1 MALLQT
7 PKFNVS
13 ALHDFNIDLPGSGGI
28 NLKDLEFELNPNQSP
43 KMLNMI
49 YRNGHL
55 CKRYGQ
61 EQYQQFIETD
71 MNDNITQKYM
81 IREINYF
88 GGDVFVVNDKGIYRG
103 DIDNDA
109 LLDLNL
115 EEVPAYNS
123 KFFCFNRRIYYYTG
137 GFRYFDTV
145 EVRAGGGTVHT
156 WTQEE
161 PYAPEI
167 CINRKPDGSY
177 HDLIEEYNRMGA
189 GFKNVFHGD
198 GSSTLYQL
206 TDKNLDSR
214 TPIVKVDE
222 VQVTDFTFDATKG
235 TVTFT
240 TAPVKG
246 TNNVE
251 ITAYKTV
258 EEEGFDPKYFIAYGG
273 NNNSRMF
280 YGGCGDGKI
289 YYSNPLDATYVPIN
303 NYFQV
308 GNDEEDVVGFGEQ
321 YDTLM
326 VFKPREIYALDY
338 YIDNE
343 NKGAFQ
349 MKLVNGEIGCDAPK
363 SIQLINNQLVW
374 LSSTYGVCTLV
385 STAIEDER
393 NVRIL
398 SRNIEGGY
406 HYNGLMQEK
415 NLTKAVSVDF
425 DNKYMLA
432 VNGKVYIWDYLMTPY
447 ANTGKLD
454 QDAKRLAWFIF
465 DNINV
470 DFFIKTKENLYFAY
484 ENVINKMTNNLN
496 DFGEPINA
504 YYQTPYLQFGAVP
517 YLKTVKN
524 IYVQTLADNAVQID
538 MTYFTE
544 ESPNGEK
551 EPEPIRVYDK
561 LWHSFKWNTFGWQFT
576 NIANTFR
583 RKCSLKKIQMC
594 SVLFENNETDKDMA
608 ISHIG
613 FQYMIV
619 KNIK

>member
-1 MALLQT
+1 MALLQA
-7 PKFNVS
+7 PKFNAT

-28 NLKDLEFELNPNQSP
+28 NLKDLEFELEPNQSP
-43 KMLNMI
+43 RMLNMI

-61 EQYQQFIETD
+61 KNWLMLADFDYEGNIRKKHNILDVGYYNNEVYLNTIAGVYVGTLGDDYDIGLSSFEMCGTD
-71 MNDNITQKYM
+71 N
-81 IREINYF
+81 
-88 GGDVFVVNDKGIYRG
+88 V
-103 DIDNDA
+103 
-109 LLDLNL
+109 
-115 EEVPAYNS
+115 
-123 KFFCFNRRIYYYTG
+123 FFCFNRKIYYY
-137 GFRYFDTV
+137 
-145 EVRAGGGTVHT
+145 AGQNAFYYHDLDIEDGEDYWQQV
-156 WTQEE
+156 E
-161 PYAPEI
+161 PYVPDI
-167 CINRKPDGSY
+167 CINRKPDGTY
-177 HDLIEEYNRMGA
+177 CDLIEEYNRMGSA
-189 GFKNVFHGD
+189 FKNTFHGD
-198 GSSTLYQL
+198 GTSTVYKL
-206 TDKNLDSR
+206 TDKKLDST
-214 TPIVKVDE
+214 TPIVE
-222 VQVTDFTFDATKG
+222 VGGETVTNFTFDATKG

-246 TNNVE
+246 TNNVV

-258 EEEGFDPKYFIAYGG
+258 KEEHFTAKYFQAYGG

-280 YGGCGDGKI
+280 YGGCCNGRI
-289 YYSNPLDATYVPIN
+289 YYSDVLDATYVPYN

-308 GNDEEDVVGFGEQ
+308 GNDEEDVTGFGEQ
-321 YDTLM
+321 YDTLI

-338 YIDNE
+338 YIDSND
-343 NKGAFQ
+343 KGAFQ

-374 LSSTYGVCTLV
+374 LSSKNGVCTLV

-393 NVRIL
+393 NVRII

-406 HYNGLMQEK
+406 HYNGLMQEA
-415 NLTKAVSVDF
+415 NLTEAVSVDY

-432 VNGKVYIWDYLMTPY
+432 VNGNVYVWDYLMTPY

-454 QDAKRLAWFIF
+454 KDAKRLAWFIF
-465 DNINV
+465 DNMNV
-470 DFFIKTKENLYFAY
+470 DFFIKAKDGLYITNEN
-484 ENVINKMTNNLN
+484 NIVKMVEDLN
-496 DFGEPINA
+496 DFGKPINA
-504 YYQTPYLQFGAVP
+504 YYQTPILQFSAVP

-524 IYVQTLADNAVQID
+524 IYVQTLADDAVQID

-544 ESPNGEK
+544 ETPDGEK
-551 EPEPIRVYDK
+551 EPESIRIYGKVWDNF
-561 LWHSFKWNTFGWQFT
+561 SWNTFGWDIT
-576 NIANTFR
+576 TIANTFR

-594 SVLFENNETDKDMA
+594 SVLFENKEADRDMP